1 MDKLLTVADLAERLN
16 IAPGS
21 IYHWVAQGRLP
32 CIRFSKRCLRFRES
46 EVSSLLDEL
55 SDAGSREGNN
65 LRQRPLWKDR
75 N

>member
-1 MDKLLTVADLAERLN
+1 MEKLLTVADLAERLK

-55 SDAGSREGNN
+55 GDPGSRGKQFATKSTLE
-65 LRQRPLWKDR
+65 R
-75 N
+75 